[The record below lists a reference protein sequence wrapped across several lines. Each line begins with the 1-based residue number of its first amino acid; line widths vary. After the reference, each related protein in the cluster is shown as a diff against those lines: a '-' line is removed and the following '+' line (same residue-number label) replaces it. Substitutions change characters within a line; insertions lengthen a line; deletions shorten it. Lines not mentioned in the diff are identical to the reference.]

1 MVDRNVENNEEILLA
16 QIDLTGCPSGKILDY
31 RDPDKRLQEEFF
43 DCWQNPLEWGPKQ
56 GKGRAGRRV
65 GQKSR
70 TPGVRRAAVR
80 WAGGSDCRLEH
91 IRDLRKT
98 ARSPRVPCHL
108 EDGIE
113 YGA

>member
-1 MVDRNVENNEEILLA
+1 MLHAPVEYSEGSRGPVPVHNRCGLFV
-16 QIDLTGCPSGKILDY
+16 
-31 RDPDKRLQEEFF
+31 QEHFF

-98 ARSPRVPCHL
+98 ARSPRVLCHL